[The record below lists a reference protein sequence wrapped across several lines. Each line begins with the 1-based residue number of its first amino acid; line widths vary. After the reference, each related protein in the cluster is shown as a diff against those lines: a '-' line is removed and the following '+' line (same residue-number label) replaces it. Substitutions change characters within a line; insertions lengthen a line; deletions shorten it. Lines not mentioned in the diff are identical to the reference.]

1 MLEQRNFF
9 LYDESNYVNHT
20 FYSELNKKI
29 QIYGLI
35 STDGIGSQ
43 PSKLL
48 TPTNCIKF
56 NVLEKKLKEKIVLQ
70 LEDIRRKQKIDVRNE
85 KITNFSILASPKL
98 NKIGEKRKMSYVIIG
113 EVEIGGLQSF
123 DKYDK
128 LNPVEVSIIDS
139 EVNTF
144 LSKYSKNYKYQF
156 IIKKLLFSTA
166 LGKET
171 NVIFAGCNGLND
183 AKVTLINGKVNK
195 ALGVIN
201 INQITNWEKILNKS
215 KWVNVTFNDSQ
226 LDPTSSKH
234 FAFGF
239 ITNSLYDLLN
249 FEYSLLDNERKLI
262 PFTKGETKVPV
273 LNYTIQIVR

>member
-1 MLEQRNFF
+1 M
-9 LYDESNYVNHT
+9 
-20 FYSELNKKI
+20 
-29 QIYGLI
+29 
-35 STDGIGSQ
+35 
-43 PSKLL
+43 
-48 TPTNCIKF
+48 
-56 NVLEKKLKEKIVLQ
+56 
-70 LEDIRRKQKIDVRNE
+70 
-85 KITNFSILASPKL
+85 
-98 NKIGEKRKMSYVIIG
+98 
-113 EVEIGGLQSF
+113 
-123 DKYDK
+123 
-128 LNPVEVSIIDS
+128 
-139 EVNTF
+139 
-144 LSKYSKNYKYQF
+144 
-156 IIKKLLFSTA
+156 LFSTA

-171 NVIFAGCNGLND
+171 NVIFVGCNGLND

-201 INQITNWEKILNKS
+201 INQITNWKKIVNKS

-239 ITNSLYDLLN
+239 ITNSLYDVLN